1 MNFAIIRTAKL
12 KSFGAVIGSARH
24 TFREIPTPN
33 ADKERTHL
41 NKTEGAQSS
50 LALARAVKAKLP
62 EKRRKDAVICIEY
75 LITASPEWWKKTP
88 ASRQN
93 GFLQASIDWLKTR
106 HGAENVVC
114 LNVQLDETSPHLVA
128 YVVPLTKDGRLSARD
143 FLGGPAKMTAMQT
156 EFAKVVGS
164 RFGLQR
170 GLQGSKAIHT
180 TASQFNAAL
189 QKKPILAT
197 PKPPI
202 PTIADRITGKAKA
215 QQQKYEVDWKRH
227 VGRVEQLWNVAMVGR
242 HSRARQAEA
251 IERLRKEA
259 EEGKQHEFEVSRLR
273 KEKARLERIIR
284 EQQTYFQQQIAD
296 LKSAL
301 SKAAEQVKKLFAK
314 VALLTLQRDQAESRA
329 NELQNRLRPSEH
341 RAIRFKSRLDQ

>member
-1 MNFAIIRTAKL
+1 MNFAIIRTEKL
-12 KSFGAVIGSARH
+12 KSFGTIIGSARH

-33 ADKERTHL
+33 ANKNRTHL

-50 LALARAVKAKLP
+50 LALARSIKARLP

-75 LITASPEWWKKTP
+75 LITASPEWWKKAPITH
-88 ASRQN
+88 QN
-93 GFLQASIDWLKTR
+93 GFIKASIDWLKAR
-106 HGAENVVC
+106 HGADNVVC

-189 QKKPILAT
+189 QKKPILAP
-197 PKPPI
+197 PKPPA
-202 PTIADRITGKAKA
+202 PTIADRISGKAKE
-215 QQQKYEVDWKRH
+215 QQQKYEIDWKKH
-227 VGRVEQLWNVAMVGR
+227 VARVEQFWNVASVGR
-242 HSRARQAEA
+242 HARARQAEA
-251 IERLRKEA
+251 IERLRQEA
-259 EEGKQHEFEVSRLR
+259 EEGRRHELEASRLR
-273 KEKARLERIIR
+273 QENARLERAMR
-284 EQQTYFQQQIAD
+284 EQRTYFQQQIAD
-296 LKSAL
+296 LKTAL
-301 SKAAEQVKKLFAK
+301 SKAAEEVKKLFAK
-314 VALLTLQRDQAESRA
+314 VALLTFQRDQAESRA
-329 NELQNRLRPSEH
+329 DELRKALRPTEH
-341 RAIRFKSRLDQ
+341 KVAPSKPRIGQ